1 MCEKGAGDGGGE
13 VEREGLVRVK
23 GEGEGWARVS
33 KNDLQVSMSMVD
45 LLASNLP
52 PRPASLPPSRSS
64 LEVQLYPAAV
74 EQWVS
79 RHQHDISR
87 DERWRT
93 KIAQQ
98 IADLDSNIRRVVAS
112 QQELTP
118 TDNETD
124 GEMARRYN
132 GVRRTLVMGRN
143 SEAMNAPVSSFG
155 SSSSDNE
162 PIWRAART
170 TTTDGSN
177 GGAADNVS
185 VAHLQTD
192 MSRLLARM
200 ASQETLLQ
208 QLTSPVSSKGTP
220 GTSKGKP
227 RWTDA

>member
-1 MCEKGAGDGGGE
+1 MQLHRRGSSYYSEMDSE
-13 VEREGLVRVK
+13 HDDDEMELMD
-23 GEGEGWARVS
+23 EFS
-33 KNDLQVSMSMVD
+33 I
-45 LLASNLP
+45 
-52 PRPASLPPSRSS
+52 SLFESRKITQFIRKASS

-220 GTSKGKP
+220 GTSKGTPGTSKGKP